1 MNIPPVEADSPLHVA
16 TPASLQEECPPE
28 TGGRKNIHL
37 TISYDGT
44 NFCGWQRQDKS
55 AAGRPVRTVQGELER
70 ALEKLAKEPV
80 EVIGSGRTDSGVH
93 AYGQAANFFSPITS
107 MGAES
112 YVPALNSLLPE
123 NLMKKYGT
131 IPVVGW
137 GMVIGL
143 VKSTDFNSCLLRFLI
158 STFVIGSIP

>member
-44 NFCGWQRQDKS
+44 NFCGWPRQDKA

-93 AYGQAANFFSPITS
+93 AYGQAANFFSLFNIRQNF
-107 MGAES
+107 
-112 YVPALNSLLPE
+112 VF
-123 NLMKKYGT
+123 
-131 IPVVGW
+131 
-137 GMVIGL
+137 VIIIG
-143 VKSTDFNSCLLRFLI
+143 VIFRFLI
-158 STFVIGSIP
+158 KFQKAVKFDNLTVGTQ